1 MGLPLKENIMALTQ
15 ASSLSTDQAAYDR
28 LAYFALRS
36 ELLFDQA
43 ADVQPT
49 NQSMP
54 GSSVIFTIFADLA
67 EATSTLAETTDITP
81 VAMSDSQVTVTLAE
95 YGNTINTTAKLR
107 GTSFLDVDAAAANL
121 IGYNAGDSIDKVVRD
136 VLAGGTNVAY
146 GGGGSTDP
154 TGRTSVAAE
163 DIIEAND
170 IRKQTAALRAANV
183 ATFNGYYMGYIH
195 PDVSYDLRRE
205 TGNASWNAPHVNVD
219 TMNIYNGEIGT
230 FESVR
235 FIETPRAK
243 VFADASNGTAST
255 GTIDVYCTHI
265 MGRQALAKAY
275 SQVDG
280 NGMVPKVVR
289 GPVVDSLMRFNPIGW
304 YWLGGYGRFRE
315 ASLRRIES
323 SSSIGANAA

>member
-1 MGLPLKENIMALTQ
+1 MAISQ
-15 ASSLSTDQAAYDR
+15 ASSLSVDQSAYDR

-36 ELLFDQA
+36 EMLFDQA
-43 ADVQPT
+43 ADVQAT
-49 NQSMP
+49 NQAMP
-54 GSSVIFTIFADLA
+54 GAAVIFTIFSELA
-67 EATSTLAETTDITP
+67 AATSTLSETADLTP
-81 VAMSDSQVTVTLAE
+81 ATMADSQVTVTLAE
-95 YGNTINTTAKLR
+95 YGNTVATTAKLR
-107 GTSFLDVDAAAANL
+107 GLAFLDVDAAAANL
-121 IGYNAGDSIDKVVRD
+121 IGYNAGDSMDQVVRE

-146 GGGGSTDP
+146 GGGGSSDP
-154 TGRTSVAAE
+154 SSRVTVAAE

-219 TMNIYNGEIGT
+219 TANIYNGEIGT

-243 VFADASNGTAST
+243 VFTDASNGTST
-255 GTIDVYCTHI
+255 TGNVDVYCTHI

-275 SQVDG
+275 SQIDG
-280 NGMVPKVVR
+280 NGVVPKVVR

-323 SSSIGANAA
+323 SSSIGAN

>member
-1 MGLPLKENIMALTQ
+1 MAISQ
-15 ASSLSTDQAAYDR
+15 ASSLSTDQSAYDR

-36 ELLFDQA
+36 EMLFDQA
-43 ADVQPT
+43 ADVQAT

-54 GSSVIFTIFADLA
+54 GSAVIFTIFSELA
-67 EATSTLAETTDITP
+67 AATSTLSETADLTP
-81 VAMSDSQVTVTLAE
+81 ATMGDAQVTVTLAE
-95 YGNTINTTAKLR
+95 YGNTVATTAKLR

-121 IGYNAGDSIDKVVRD
+121 IGYNAGDSMDQVVRD
-136 VLAGGTNVAY
+136 VLAAGTNVAY
-146 GGGGSTDP
+146 GGGGASAPSSRVT
-154 TGRTSVAAE
+154 VQAE
-163 DIIEAND
+163 DIITAND
-170 IRKQTAALRAANV
+170 IRKQTAALRGANV

-205 TGNASWNAPHVNVD
+205 TGNASWNAPHVNMD
-219 TMNIYNGEIGT
+219 TANIYNGEIGT

-243 VFADASNGTAST
+243 VFTDASNGTSTT

-275 SQVDG
+275 SQIDG
-280 NGMVPKVVR
+280 NGVVPKVVR

-323 SSSIGANAA
+323 SSSIGSN

>member
-1 MGLPLKENIMALTQ
+1 MAYTQ
-15 ASSLSTDQAAYDR
+15 VSSLNTVQAAYEQ

-54 GSSVIFTIFADLA
+54 GSSVVFTKFADLA
-67 EATSTLAETTDITP
+67 AATSALTETSDVTP

-95 YGNTINTTAKLR
+95 YGNSINTTAKLR
-107 GTSFLDVDAAAANL
+107 GTSFLDVDAAAANI
-121 IGYNAGDSIDKVVRD
+121 IGYNAGDSLDQIIRD
-136 VLAGGTNVAY
+136 VLAGGTNVIY
-146 GGGGSTDP
+146 GGGGSSDP
-154 TGRTSVAAE
+154 SSRVTVQAE
-163 DIIEAND
+163 DIVEAND
-170 IRKQTAALRAANV
+170 IRKVTAALRGANV
-183 ATFNGYYMGYIH
+183 PTFNGYYMGFIH
-195 PDVSYDLRRE
+195 PDVSYDLRKE

-219 TMNIYNGEIGT
+219 TAGIYNGEIGM

-243 VFADASNGTAST
+243 VFTDASNGTSTT

-265 MGRQALAKAY
+265 MGRQSLAKAY
-275 SQVDG
+275 SMVDG
-280 NGMVPKVVR
+280 NGAYPKIVE
-289 GPVVDSLMRFNPIGW
+289 GPVVDVLRRFNPMGW

-315 ASLRRIES
+315 ESLRRIES
-323 SSSIGANAA
+323 SSSIGANS

>member
-1 MGLPLKENIMALTQ
+1 VAITQ
-15 ASSLSTDQAAYDR
+15 ASSLSVDQAAYDR

-36 ELLFDQA
+36 EMLFDQA
-43 ADVQPT
+43 ADVQAT
-49 NQSMP
+49 NQAMP

-67 EATSTLAETTDITP
+67 AATSTLSETADLTP
-81 VAMSDSQVTVTLAE
+81 ETMSDSQVTVTLAE
-95 YGNTINTTAKLR
+95 YGNTVNTTAKLR
-107 GTSFLDVDAAAANL
+107 GTSFLDVDATAANL
-121 IGYNAGDSIDKVVRD
+121 IGYNAGISIDTVVQEI
-136 VLAGGTNVAY
+136 LAAGSNVAY
-146 GGGGSTDP
+146 GGGGSSDP
-154 TGRTSVAAE
+154 SSRVTVGAE

-170 IRKQTAALRAANV
+170 IRKQTAALRGANV

-205 TGNASWNAPHVNVD
+205 TGNASWNAPHVAVD
-219 TMNIYNGEIGT
+219 TANIYNGEIGT

-243 VFADASNGTAST
+243 VFANASNGTSTT

-275 SQVDG
+275 SQIDG
-280 NGMVPKVVR
+280 NGAFAKVVR

-323 SSSIGANAA
+323 SSSIGVNA

>member
-1 MGLPLKENIMALTQ
+1 MAISQ
-15 ASSLSTDQAAYDR
+15 ASSLSTDQSAYDR

-36 ELLFDQA
+36 EMLFDQA
-43 ADVQPT
+43 ADVQAT

-54 GSSVIFTIFADLA
+54 GSAVIFTIFSELA
-67 EATSTLAETTDITP
+67 AATSTLSETADLTP
-81 VAMSDSQVTVTLAE
+81 ATMGDAQVTVTLAE
-95 YGNTINTTAKLR
+95 YGNTVSTTAKLR

-121 IGYNAGDSIDKVVRD
+121 IGYNAGDSMDQVVRD
-136 VLAGGTNVAY
+136 VLAAGTNVAY
-146 GGGGSTDP
+146 GGGGASAPSSRVT
-154 TGRTSVAAE
+154 VQAE
-163 DIIEAND
+163 DIITAND
-170 IRKQTAALRAANV
+170 IRKQTAALRGANV

-219 TMNIYNGEIGT
+219 TQGIYNGEIGT

-243 VFADASNGTAST
+243 VFTDASNGTST
-255 GTIDVYCTHI
+255 TGSIDVYCTHI

-275 SQVDG
+275 SQIDG
-280 NGMVPKVVR
+280 NGVVPKVVR

-323 SSSIGANAA
+323 SSSIGSN

>member
-1 MGLPLKENIMALTQ
+1 MAITQ
-15 ASSLSTDQAAYDR
+15 ASSVSVDQAAYDR

-36 ELLFDQA
+36 EMLFDQA
-43 ADVQPT
+43 ADVQAT
-49 NQSMP
+49 NQAMP
-54 GSSVIFTIFADLA
+54 GSSVIFTIFSELA
-67 EATSTLAETTDITP
+67 AATSTLSETADLTP
-81 VAMSDSQVTVTLAE
+81 ATMGDSQVTVTLAE
-95 YGNTINTTAKLR
+95 YGNTIATTAKLR
-107 GTSFLDVDAAAANL
+107 GTAFLDVDAAAANL
-121 IGYNAGDSIDKVVRD
+121 IGYNAGDSMDQVVRE

-146 GGGGSTDP
+146 GGGGSSDP
-154 TGRTSVAAE
+154 SSRVTVAAE

-170 IRKQTAALRAANV
+170 IRKQTAALRGANV

-205 TGNASWNAPHVNVD
+205 TGNASWNAPHIAVD
-219 TMNIYNGEIGT
+219 TANIYNGEIGT

-243 VFADASNGTAST
+243 VFTNASNGTSTT

-275 SQVDG
+275 SQIDG
-280 NGMVPKVVR
+280 NGVVPKIVR

>member
-1 MGLPLKENIMALTQ
+1 MAITQ
-15 ASSLSTDQAAYDR
+15 ASSVSVDQSAYDR

-36 ELLFDQA
+36 EMLFDQA
-43 ADVQPT
+43 ADVQAT
-49 NQSMP
+49 NQAMP
-54 GSSVIFTIFADLA
+54 GSAVIFTIFSELA
-67 EATSTLAETTDITP
+67 AATSTLSETADLTP
-81 VAMSDSQVTVTLAE
+81 ATMGDSQVTVTLAE
-95 YGNTINTTAKLR
+95 YGNTIATTAKLR
-107 GTSFLDVDAAAANL
+107 GTAFLDVDAAAANL
-121 IGYNAGDSIDKVVRD
+121 IGYNAGDSMDQVVRE
-136 VLAGGTNVAY
+136 VLAAGTNVAY

-154 TGRTSVAAE
+154 SSRVTVQAE

-205 TGNASWNAPHVNVD
+205 TGNASWNAPHINVD
-219 TMNIYNGEIGT
+219 TENIYNGEIGT

-243 VFADASNGTAST
+243 VFTDASNGTST
-255 GTIDVYCTHI
+255 TGSIDVYCTHI

-275 SQVDG
+275 SQIDG
-280 NGMVPKVVR
+280 NGVVPKVVR

-315 ASLRRIES
+315 ASLRRVES
-323 SSSIGANAA
+323 SSSIGAN